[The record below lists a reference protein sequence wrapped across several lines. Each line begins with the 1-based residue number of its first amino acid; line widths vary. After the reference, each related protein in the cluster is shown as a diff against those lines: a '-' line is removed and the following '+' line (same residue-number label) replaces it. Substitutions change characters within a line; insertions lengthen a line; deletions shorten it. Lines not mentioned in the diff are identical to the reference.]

1 MCGIFGHY
9 APGGADAAL
18 VARMAQALSHRGPD
32 GWGAHH
38 EGAFAFG
45 AGRLAIIDLSAPAG
59 PLFNEDRQVAVA
71 FNGEIY
77 NHKPLRA
84 ELEAAGHCFTTH
96 TDTEVIV
103 HGYEAWGMDVLAR
116 LRGMFG
122 VCIYDAA
129 RARYLLARDR
139 MGEKPLYYTHVDD
152 EFLFASE
159 AKALFEHPGVKRA
172 VNHAAVPHFLV
183 VGYVPPPLT
192 MFEGIYKLAPG
203 ERLIW
208 ERGAITVEPY
218 WQARM
223 AEHDVP
229 PYDEAVRRVRAKLGE
244 CVEMQMMSDVP
255 IGTFLSGG
263 VDSSA
268 VAALMQRASPQPIN
282 TFTVGFDFP
291 PGSKDDV
298 KFNVDLRYAAQMA
311 AYLGTRH
318 HEICLRADD
327 SLAQLLPHLVYAH
340 DEPSQNASYVQSVYV
355 AALARSHGVPVLLN
369 GEASDELFMG
379 YTHYRTDQALSRYLA
394 LPRLLREGVLTPLL
408 ESLPARFD
416 AARKLAR
423 KSRQTQPALRYLEW
437 MRLLDF
443 ERLRALMAHA
453 PPIANLQGSVTPDL
467 QSLLDQPQ
475 TPHFADRIAYTN
487 LRRVV
492 AENFNMR
499 VDKMSMAMSIET
511 RAPFEDHEMVD
522 LAFSLPLA
530 YKLRGGDFKRILK
543 DAVRDLLPPAILAR
557 PKWGFN
563 PPQSGWLRTCLR
575 PLVERL
581 LTPERIAA
589 VGIFRPE
596 AARKV
601 IDAHLVEGKYEMWAV
616 WSLLVFHLWH
626 ALYIEQDW
634 QLGAKLTAAEVV
646 SSLRIP

>member
-9 APGGADAAL
+9 APDGGDPAL
-18 VARMAQALSHRGPD
+18 VARMAAALSHRGPD

-59 PLFNEDRQVAVA
+59 PLFNEDRGVAVA

-77 NHKPLRA
+77 NYKALRA
-84 ELEAAGHCFTTH
+84 ELQAAGHVFATH

-103 HGYEAWGMDVLAR
+103 HGYEAWGVGVFER

-129 RARYLLARDR
+129 RARYVLARDR
-139 MGEKPLYYTHVDD
+139 LGEKPLYYTRVGG

-159 AKALFEHPGVKRA
+159 AKALFEHPGVRRA
-172 VNHAAVPHFLV
+172 VNHDALPHFLV
-183 VGYVPPPLT
+183 VGYAPPPLT
-192 MFEGIYKLAPG
+192 MFAGICKLAPG
-203 ERLIW
+203 ERLIL
-208 ERGAITVEPY
+208 ERGAITVESY
-218 WQARM
+218 WQPRIEPCDA
-223 AEHDVP
+223 P
-229 PYDEAVRRVRAKLGE
+229 PYDEAVRRVRAKLRE

-263 VDSSA
+263 VDSTA
-268 VAALMQRASPQPIN
+268 VAALMQRASAQPIN

-291 PGSKDDV
+291 AGSKDDA
-298 KFNVDLRYAAQMA
+298 KFNVDLRYAAQA
-311 AYLGTRH
+311 AAHLGTRH
-318 HEICLRADD
+318 HEIRLRADP
-327 SLAQLLPHLVYAH
+327 SLAALLPHLVYAH
-340 DEPSQNASYVQSVYV
+340 DEPSQNASYVQSAYV
-355 AALARSHGVPVLLN
+355 AALARAHGVPVLLN
-369 GEASDELFMG
+369 GEAGDELFLG
-379 YTHYRTDQALSRYLA
+379 YRHYRADQTLARYLA

-408 ESLPARFD
+408 ERLPARFD
-416 AARKLAR
+416 GARKLAR
-423 KSRQTQPALRYLEW
+423 KSRQSDPAMRYLEW
-437 MRLLDF
+437 ARLLDF
-443 ERLRALMAHA
+443 ERLPELLNDA
-453 PPIANLQGSVTPDL
+453 PPLASLQASVTADL
-467 QSLLDQPQ
+467 RSLLAQPG

-487 LRRVV
+487 LRRIV

-511 RAPFEDHEMVD
+511 RAPFEDYEMVD

-530 YKLRGGDFKRILK
+530 YKLREGDFKRVLK
-543 DAVRDLLPPAILAR
+543 DAVRDLVPEAILTR

-575 PLVERL
+575 PLVERA

-596 AARKV
+596 AAERV
-601 IDAHLVEGKYEMWAV
+601 IHAHIVEGKYEMWAV

-626 ALYIEQDW
+626 ALYIEQSW
-634 QLGAKLTAAEVV
+634 ALGDRLTAADVV
-646 SSLRIP
+646 KSLAV